1 MKTILLVRHAK
12 SSWDDFS
19 MADIDR
25 PLNNRGKKDAPEMA
39 NRLLEKKIDIDAFVS
54 SPAKRARKTAEVFCK
69 AYGHKKKEVVIEE
82 DLYEAGESQFSKVIA
97 SLPNDDNTV
106 ALFSHNPGI
115 TDFANTLTPTRIDNI
130 PTTGVFAV
138 QADTDDWK
146 GFSSASKKLWFFDY
160 PKNAFD

>member
-1 MKTILLVRHAK
+1 MKTIILVRHAK

-19 MADIDR
+19 MADMDR

-39 NRLLEKKIDIDAFVS
+39 DRLLEKKIDIDAFVS
-54 SPAKRARKTAEVFCK
+54 SPAKRARKTAEVFSK
-69 AYGHKKKEVVIEE
+69 AYGHKKKEVVIKEE
-82 DLYEAGESQFSKVIA
+82 LYEAGQNEFSEVIA
-97 SLPNDDNTV
+97 SLPNEDNTV

-115 TDFANTLTPTRIDNI
+115 TEFANTLTTTRIDNI

-138 QADTDDWK
+138 QADTNDWK
-146 GFSSASKKLWFFDY
+146 GFSSAPKQLWFYDF

>member
-1 MKTILLVRHAK
+1 MKTIILVRHAK

-25 PLNNRGKKDAPEMA
+25 PLNNRGKKDAPDMA
-39 NRLLEKKIDIDAFVS
+39 DRLLEKKIDIDAFVS

-69 AYGHKKKEVVIEE
+69 AYGHKKKEVVIKEE
-82 DLYEAGESQFSKVIA
+82 LYEAGESQFSEVIA
-97 SLPNDDNTV
+97 SLPNEDNTV
-106 ALFSHNPGI
+106 AIFSHNPGI
-115 TDFANTLTPTRIDNI
+115 TDFANKLTTTRIDNI

-146 GFSSASKKLWFFDY
+146 GFSSASKQLLFFDF